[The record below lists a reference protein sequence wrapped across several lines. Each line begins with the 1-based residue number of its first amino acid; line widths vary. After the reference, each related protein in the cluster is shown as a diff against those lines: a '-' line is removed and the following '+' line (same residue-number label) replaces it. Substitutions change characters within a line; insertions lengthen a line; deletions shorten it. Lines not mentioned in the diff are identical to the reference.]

1 MDDYRY
7 LTAADCHRLLEIREH
22 PPCNGRE
29 DKDLM
34 DYWLTYHRAD
44 RFRHDVFF
52 HGILNFFDIKPSE
65 VMGQIHCIKIPA
77 DYWGGPGHQT
87 VDRHILFIQATTARG
102 SGLIPAVRDSPIA
115 IFDYHSGPS
124 SAEDAPLWTRLKHTM
139 NFRMERG
146 AAAKLFSTLALTA
159 DNLLQPDLSQAL
171 VDWACYAAVG
181 TEAATKAL
189 RPVTP
194 RKRPQTPL
202 PTRPMKPRR
211 KSGGVDVDRTPRARR
226 RLFDSL

>member
-44 RFRHDVFF
+44 RFRNDVFF

-65 VMGQIHCIKIPA
+65 GMGQIHS
-77 DYWGGPGHQT
+77 DYWGGLGHQT
-87 VDRHILFIQATTARG
+87 VDRHVLFIQVTTARG
-102 SGLIPAVRDSPIA
+102 SGLVPAVRDSPIA
-115 IFDYHSGPS
+115 ILDYHSGPS
-124 SAEDAPLWTRLKHTM
+124 SAEDAPLWTRLRHTM
-139 NFRMERG
+139 NFRMERA

-189 RPVTP
+189 RPATP
-194 RKRPQTPL
+194 RKRAQTQL
-202 PTRPMKPRR
+202 PPRPKKSRR
-211 KSGGVDVDRTPRARR
+211 KSGVEVDRTPCARR

>member
-1 MDDYRY
+1 MDDSNYRY
-7 LTAADCHRLLEIREH
+7 LTAADCHHLLESREH

-44 RFRHDVFF
+44 RFRNDVFF
-52 HGILNFFDIKPSE
+52 RGILNLF
-65 VMGQIHCIKIPA
+65 IKIPA
-77 DYWGGPGHQT
+77 DYWGFLGHQA
-87 VDRHILFIQATTARG
+87 VDRHVLFIQVTTARG
-102 SGLIPAVRDSPIA
+102 SGLVPAVRDSPIA

-139 NFRMERG
+139 NFRMERA

-181 TEAATKAL
+181 TEAATKAPSL

-194 RKRPQTPL
+194 RKQAQTPL
-202 PTRPMKPRR
+202 PTRPVKARR
-211 KSGGVDVDRTPRARR
+211 KSGGDDVDRTPCARR